1 MRQNFAT
8 EAVSSDCAVISHP
21 TVSQLR
27 RVHCRQTLWPR
38 LSFFLL
44 IRSGIVLKIRMRLHR
59 HIANTLAAGGL
70 TLLAMVGAVS
80 AAAQDA
86 TVKAQ
91 HGDWQVVCKAP
102 PPGAKSEVCALVQA
116 VMAEDRNNVGLTV
129 YFQKFADGSR
139 RLRVFAPL
147 GVLLPRGV
155 GLKIDDKDIG
165 NAPFLRCNT
174 FTCYSQVVADDKL
187 VDQLKNGKT
196 AIFVIF
202 QTEEAGIGIPISLAG
217 FAEGLSGLDQ

>member
-1 MRQNFAT
+1 MVLFQFGQGYR
-8 EAVSSDCAVISHP
+8 V
-21 TVSQLR
+21 LR
-27 RVHCRQTLWPR
+27 FMFPAANLVTRRRPAFSGRVLACGLM
-38 LSFFLL
+38 LL
-44 IRSGIVLKIRMRLHR
+44 LG
-59 HIANTLAAGGL
+59 AAGA
-70 TLLAMVGAVS
+70 T

-116 VMAEDRNNVGLTV
+116 VMAEDRNNVGLTI
-129 YFQKFADGSR
+129 YFQKFADGTR

-165 NAPFLRCNT
+165 TAPFLRCNT

-187 VDQLKNGKT
+187 VDQLKTGKT

>member
-1 MRQNFAT
+1 VSNNEFWFSLAGRALGRLT
-8 EAVSSDCAVISHP
+8 SAVLIAVI
-21 TVSQLR
+21 
-27 RVHCRQTLWPR
+27 
-38 LSFFLL
+38 
-44 IRSGIVLKIRMRLHR
+44 
-59 HIANTLAAGGL
+59 A
-70 TLLAMVGAVS
+70 VGAAT

-187 VDQLKNGKT
+187 VEQLKTGKN

-217 FAEGLSGLDQ
+217 FAEGLTGLDK

>member
-1 MRQNFAT
+1 MNLIQIPSRT
-8 EAVSSDCAVISHP
+8 W
-21 TVSQLR
+21 R
-27 RVHCRQTLWPR
+27 R
-38 LSFFLL
+38 LSSTAAVLF
-44 IRSGIVLKIRMRLHR
+44 GTVAIVLVSGS
-59 HIANTLAAGGL
+59 AA
-70 TLLAMVGAVS
+70 S
-80 AAAQDA
+80 PAAQDA

-91 HGDWQVVCKAP
+91 HGDWHVVCKAP

-129 YFQKFADGSR
+129 YFQKFSDGTN

-174 FTCYSQVVADDKL
+174 FTCYSQVVADEQL
-187 VDQLKNGKT
+187 VERLKTGTT

-217 FAEGLSGLDQ
+217 FAEGLSGLESQN

>member
-1 MRQNFAT
+1 MSAT
-8 EAVSSDCAVISHP
+8 SRGARRDREGAEWRLAECLQGA
-21 TVSQLR
+21 TAWREERGLR
-27 RVHCRQTLWPR
+27 SC
-38 LSFFLL
+38 
-44 IRSGIVLKIRMRLHR
+44 SGR
-59 HIANTLAAGGL
+59 HGRN
-70 TLLAMVGAVS
+70 
-80 AAAQDA
+80 
-86 TVKAQ
+86 
-91 HGDWQVVCKAP
+91 
-102 PPGAKSEVCALVQA
+102 
-116 VMAEDRNNVGLTV
+116 RNNVGLTV

>member
-1 MRQNFAT
+1 MNYNF
-8 EAVSSDCAVISHP
+8 SPSRIRH
-21 TVSQLR
+21 
-27 RVHCRQTLWPR
+27 
-38 LSFFLL
+38 LL
-44 IRSGIVLKIRMRLHR
+44 CSRAGSLLVAAAIVL
-59 HIANTLAAGGL
+59 ASGS
-70 TLLAMVGAVS
+70 GARPE
-80 AAAQDA
+80 AQDA

-129 YFQKFADGSR
+129 YFQKFSDGTN

-174 FTCYSQVVADDKL
+174 FTCYSQVVADEQLVEKL
-187 VDQLKNGKT
+187 KTGTT

-217 FAEGLSGLDQ
+217 FAEGLNGLETQN

>member
-1 MRQNFAT
+1 MHDTSTAIFRNLMHRTA
-8 EAVSSDCAVISHP
+8 CL
-21 TVSQLR
+21 LR
-27 RVHCRQTLWPR
+27 RFAPLALAV
-38 LSFFLL
+38 
-44 IRSGIVLKIRMRLHR
+44 
-59 HIANTLAAGGL
+59 AAG
-70 TLLAMVGAVS
+70 TGAVT

-91 HGDWQVVCKAP
+91 HGDWQIVCKAP

-165 NAPFLRCNT
+165 NAPFLRCNS

-187 VDQLKNGKT
+187 VDQLKTGKT